1 MPKGYCIVRVDV
13 HSPEAYAL
21 YAKEATEA
29 IKKHGGRPLVRGGA
43 YETMEGQARARNVV
57 LEFDTVEAARAFY
70 LSEDYQRAK
79 KKREYAAAVDYII
92 VEGV

>member
-13 HSPEAYAL
+13 HNPEAYAL

-57 LEFDTVEAARAFY
+57 LEFDSVEAARAFY

-79 KKREYAAAVDYII
+79 KKREHAATVDYII

>member
-29 IKKHGGRPLVRGGA
+29 IKKHGGRALVRGGA
-43 YETMEGQARARNVV
+43 FEAMEGPARARNVV
-57 LEFDTVEAARAFY
+57 IEFDSFDAARAFY
-70 LSEDYQRAK
+70 MSEEYQRAK
-79 KKREYAAAVDYII
+79 KKREYAATVEYVI